1 MSQLNETKRSI
12 EPDNLYYDILI
23 TNSSSTTTNPRSF
36 TYNESRAL
44 PFIKTPELYD
54 LSVVRFTVDTGLSPI
69 FIPSIEPNQANKDLT
84 TYSVTLEYGGIAV
97 EQPIIWVAQDSSA
110 EIPVPPSQTYNK
122 HANLDSGYYNGY
134 SYTYFCYLVY
144 VALQEAHT
152 NLKAEL
158 TDQGVTD
165 LDGSLYAPIISW
177 DSTSNSA
184 VLYANVDYFDVAK
197 TEHIAVYMNAPLY
210 SLFSSFPAKY
220 LGYDGVTYG
229 RNYRLSITDVGGT
242 NSQTITVPRSTP
254 VTTWTAI
261 TLYQEY
267 STTEAWSPITAIVF
281 CSNTLPIIPTNV
293 STPFIY
299 DENNLQK
306 LTGNDSATSNIITDI
321 VSSTGLY
328 RPNLVYAPQAEFRR
342 ISMVGNTP
350 LTNIDIQIYYR
361 LRTGH
366 LIPFTL
372 NSGGSVTLKLAFF
385 KKNQF

>member
-1 MSQLNETKRSI
+1 MNRITCI
-12 EPDNLYYDILI
+12 FDILI
-23 TNSSSTTTNPRSF
+23 TNSSSTNTKPQSF
-36 TYNESRAL
+36 TYNESRSL
-44 PFIKTPELYD
+44 PFIKCPELYD
-54 LSVVRFTVDTGLSPI
+54 LSIVRFSIDTGLAPV
-69 FIPSIEPNQANKDLT
+69 FIPSIEPNQTNRNLT
-84 TYSVTLEYGGIAV
+84 TYSVTLEYGGVAV
-97 EQPIIWVAQDSSA
+97 EQPIIWIPQDSSA

-122 HANLDSGYYNGY
+122 HANLDTGYYNCY

-144 VALQEAHT
+144 VALQTAHT

-158 TDQGVTD
+158 TTLGNTD
-165 LDGSLYAPIISW
+165 LENSKYAPIISW

-184 VLYANVDYFDVAK
+184 VIYANVQYFDVAE

-220 LGYDGVTYG
+220 LGYDNVTYG
-229 RNYRLSITDVGGT
+229 RNYRLTITDIGGT
-242 NSQTITVPRSTP
+242 NSQTITVPRSSP
-254 VTTWTAI
+254 AETWTAI

-267 STTEAWSPITAIVF
+267 ATTETWSPITAIVF
-281 CSNTLPIIPTNV
+281 CSNTLPIVPTQV

-306 LTGNDSATSNIITDI
+306 LTGNDSATANIITDI

-328 RPNLVYAPQAEFRR
+328 RPNLVYSPTAEFRR
-342 ISMVGNTP
+342 ISMMGNTP

-372 NSGGSVTLKLAFF
+372 NSGGSVTLKMAFF

>member
-23 TNSSSTTTNPRSF
+23 TNSSSTNTKPKAF

-44 PFIKTPELYD
+44 PFIKCPELYD
-54 LSVVRFTVDTGLSPI
+54 LSVVRFTVDTGLTPV
-69 FIPSIEPNQANKDLT
+69 FIPSIEPNQANRDLT
-84 TYSVTLEYGGIAV
+84 TYSVTLEYDNVVV
-97 EQPIIWVAQDSSA
+97 ERPIVWVPQDSSA
-110 EIPVPPSQTYNK
+110 EIPPSPSQTYNK
-122 HANLDSGYYNGY
+122 HASLDTGYYNGY

-152 NLKAEL
+152 ELKAQL
-158 TDQGVTD
+158 NALGNTD
-165 LDGSLYAPIISW
+165 LVDSLYAPIISW

-184 VLYANVDYFDVAK
+184 VIYANVNYFDVAETK
-197 TEHIAVYMNAPLY
+197 HIALYMNAPLY

-229 RNYRLSITDVGGT
+229 RNYRLTITDVGGT
-242 NSQTITVPRSTP
+242 NSQTITVPRSYP
-254 VTTWTAI
+254 DSWTAI

-267 STTEAWSPITAIVF
+267 STTEAWSPITSIVF
-281 CSNTLPIIPTNV
+281 CSNTLPIIPTQV

-321 VSSTGLY
+321 VSSSGLY

-342 ISMVGNTP
+342 ISMLGNTP